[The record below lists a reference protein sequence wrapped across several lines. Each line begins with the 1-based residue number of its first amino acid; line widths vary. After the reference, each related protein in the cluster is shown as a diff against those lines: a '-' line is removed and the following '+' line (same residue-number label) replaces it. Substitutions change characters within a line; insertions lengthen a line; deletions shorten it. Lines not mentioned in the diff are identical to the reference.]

1 MKRSKIQVGDCCYFL
16 NPLVLR
22 PRPHKW
28 PKNATCWLLSAKPQ
42 QMLFPEP
49 APTSCFWFTI
59 RAAIWSQQRDNL
71 LILVVN
77 SAFQLQQMFFFK
89 FSSCFWFRLAPVL
102 FSPKPGL
109 PARWLPKY
117 ANRKFSVFCKV
128 YMDEWTLCL
137 KMCWDVPSP
146 SFRLDREKVADW
158 PKCERARFKADWLRE
173 RNLAEAWVRSC
184 ADRSSRDLGSGGK
197 WHASACRL
205 SIKGYFDLPPPS

>member
-1 MKRSKIQVGDCCYFL
+1 MAQECHLLLTPFCKT
-16 NPLVLR
+16 
-22 PRPHKW
+22 
-28 PKNATCWLLSAKPQ
+28 ATDAFSGTGS
-42 QMLFPEP
+42 
-49 APTSCFWFTI
+49 TSCFWFTI

-102 FSPKPGL
+102 FSPKP
-109 PARWLPKY
+109 ARPNMPLASSLFKY
-117 ANRKFSVFCKV
+117 NVHSSTCERWQSFCSRILHWCSTLYVFCLRPKLCFLQSIN
-128 YMDEWTLCL
+128 MDEWTLCL

-184 ADRSSRDLGSGGK
+184 ADRSSRDLGLGWG
-197 WHASACRL
+197 
-205 SIKGYFDLPPPS
+205 